1 MDEKTILLFDDYLQG
16 ALSPEAK
23 DTLES
28 RLKNEPDLKD
38 AFTIFRD
45 LNEHLSHH
53 LSEERTTFK
62 DTLKTLADAHLDTS
76 VVPKKEV
83 KVIRFKP
90 LRYLVAAC
98 AVILFGAIFWTQMQ
112 NASYSDYSF
121 EGTIDLVERGG
132 DESAFAKAE
141 KDFNNGL
148 YSDAIVSFDAIL
160 ASDPNN
166 TQVLFYKGIA
176 SVEIENYADAEQIF
190 VNLSTGNSVFKYKAQ
205 WYNALNFL
213 KQGDTD
219 RCKQILQGLPQEAE
233 NYKNAQE
240 LLKKL

>member
-219 RCKQILQGLPQEAE
+219 RCKQILQDLPQEAE